1 MSLQDLPFAR
11 LRRDL
16 PSLQAV
22 LRRTLND
29 SPQKRALGFY
39 SRNGC
44 VWLSREQ
51 VEAKAARMAAGL
63 KVVGLAPGDVTIL
76 VLGTGEPAALLLLAV
91 LMAGGV
97 PLLIAPPVIQGTNSS
112 LLEILQNVIRRSGT
126 RLVLADKEMRAYREA
141 LEHSHP
147 ETCFMWGREDLPAAE
162 PAGTAWHEPAAGD
175 VAALQ
180 LTSGTTGFPRI
191 CVWKH
196 SSVLASLAD
205 IDAAMELADDD
216 VCCNW
221 TPLYHDMGL
230 VNNFF
235 MCLARGLPLVMLNPI
250 DFVKQPDIWLHALS
264 DTGATITWSP
274 NFGFA
279 LAAQRIRDED
289 LEGVRLDRVHSFWNA
304 AERIH
309 LGTMEAF
316 ERRFAPLGL
325 DGDALRTNFGCVEN
339 VGGATFSD
347 RRRRFVVERIDR
359 RALHEEQIARPAAS
373 GASGDVCKTVVGVG
387 RPCPGVE
394 VHILSAAGESLP
406 DGHVGQIAFLSES
419 RMEGYLGDLEAT
431 ARAFHGDL
439 LVTGDMGYQR
449 GGEVFWVGRRDER
462 IMIRGKKLD
471 PSDLEWPLLHVDGLR
486 AGCFAAFGVDDETSG
501 TQQLVIV
508 SEVREDAERTHD
520 EIATAVRRQ
529 LFTDLGVHAREVLL
543 VQAGTLAKTSSGK
556 RRHRHFRSLYLTGG
570 LKEIAV

>member
-1 MSLQDLPFAR
+1 MSLRDVTFAH
-11 LRRDL
+11 LRGDL

-22 LRRTLND
+22 LRRTLHD
-29 SPQKRALGFY
+29 SPHRRALGFY
-39 SRNGC
+39 TRKGC
-44 VWLSREQ
+44 TWLSREE
-51 VEAKAARMAAGL
+51 VEARAARLAAGL
-63 KVVGLAPGDVTIL
+63 KVAGLAPGDVTIL

-112 LLEILQNVIRRSGT
+112 LLEILQNVVRRTGT
-126 RLVLADKEMRAYREA
+126 RLVLADKAMGKYREA
-141 LEHSHP
+141 LEASHP
-147 ETCFMWGREDLPAAE
+147 ETLFLWGREDLPEAEAEAAE
-162 PAGTAWHEPAAGD
+162 WHQPAADD

-196 SSVLASLAD
+196 ESVLASLTD

-250 DFVKQPDIWLHALS
+250 DFVKQPDIWLRALS

-279 LAAQRIRDED
+279 LAAQRVRDED
-289 LEGVRLDRVHSFWNA
+289 LEGVRLDHVHSFWNA

-309 LGTMEAF
+309 LGTMEVF
-316 ERRFAPLGL
+316 ERRFTSLGL
-325 DGDALRTNFGCVEN
+325 AADALRTNFGCVEN
-339 VGGATFSD
+339 VGGATFSG
-347 RRRRFVVERIDR
+347 RHRRFVFERIDR
-359 RALHEEQIARPAAS
+359 RALHEDQIAQPVA
-373 GASGDVCKTVVGVG
+373 GATDDVCKTVVGVG

-394 VHILSAAGESLP
+394 VHILSAQGESLP
-406 DGHVGQIAFLSES
+406 DGHVGQIAFRSES

-449 GGEVFWVGRRDER
+449 DGEVFWVGRRDER
-462 IMIRGKKLD
+462 IMVRGKKLD
-471 PSDLEWPLLHVDGLR
+471 PSDLEWPMLHVDGLR
-486 AGCFAAFGVDDETSG
+486 AGRFAAFGGDDEAPG

-508 SEVREDAERTHD
+508 SEVREDAAAPPDDIT
-520 EIATAVRRQ
+520 TAVRRQ

-543 VQAGTLAKTSSGK
+543 VRPGTLAKTSSGK
-556 RRHRHFRSLYLTGG
+556 RRHRHFRSLYLAGD